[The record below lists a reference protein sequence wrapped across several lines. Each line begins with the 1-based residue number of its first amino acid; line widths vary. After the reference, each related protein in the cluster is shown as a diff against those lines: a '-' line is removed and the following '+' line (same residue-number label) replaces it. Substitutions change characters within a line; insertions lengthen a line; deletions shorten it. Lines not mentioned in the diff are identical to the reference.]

1 MFKNRPIPVSEFL
14 MVEFGDGNVV
24 QAEHSRLSNETWHG
38 NTPCKCLISVEIMR
52 LFCVNGTV
60 GTVLSI

>member
-1 MFKNRPIPVSEFL
+1 
-14 MVEFGDGNVV
+14 MVEFGNGNVV
-24 QAEHSRLSNETWHG
+24 QAEHSRLSNETWRG

-60 GTVLSI
+60 GTVLSIY